1 MKRVLAAI
9 LGLAGMVGVPGH
21 AHADDPL
28 LRPILR
34 ADSAKWITPQ
44 APLHI
49 YGNTYLVGFG
59 GLNVV
64 LIRTSAGLILIDGA
78 VPQGV
83 RAIEANI
90 RRLGFRIADVK
101 LILNTEPHF
110 DHASGIAALA
120 RDSGATVIASA
131 AAAAVLRSGQPD
143 ANDPQ
148 IAWGVAY
155 PAATRVR
162 AVADGTP
169 IRLGDTIVTAHM
181 TAGHTPGSMSWTW
194 RSCEGRRCLN
204 TVFAASLN
212 PIGGPGYRY
221 IAHPDEAD
229 AFRRSFATVRGLPCD
244 ILITPHPGQSDGDV
258 KARKLAV
265 SRTPNPFINNT
276 ACRTY
281 AETYAALFE
290 TRLVNEKADRVK

>member
-1 MKRVLAAI
+1 MKRLMAAMA
-9 LGLAGMVGVPGH
+9 GLAGMVCAPGIS
-21 AHADDPL
+21 HADDPL
-28 LRPILR
+28 LRPIKP
-34 ADSAKWITPQ
+34 AGAAAWITPQ

-59 GLNVV
+59 ALNVA

-143 ANDPQ
+143 SDDPQ

-155 PAATRVR
+155 PGVRRVR
-162 AVADGTP
+162 AIADGTP
-169 IRLGDTIVTAHM
+169 IRLGDTIVTPHI

-194 RSCEGRRCLN
+194 RSCEGDRCLN
-204 TVFAASLN
+204 TVFASSLN
-212 PIGGPGYRY
+212 PIAGPGYRY
-221 IAHPDEAD
+221 TGHPEEAD
-229 AFRRSFATVRGLPCD
+229 AFRRSFATLRALPCN
-244 ILITPHPGQSDGDV
+244 ILLTPHPGQSDGDV

-265 SRTPNPFINNT
+265 SRIPNPFIDDK
-276 ACRTY
+276 ACRIY
-281 AETYAALFE
+281 AKKYAALFE
-290 TRLVNEKADRVK
+290 KRIADEKAGQAK

>member
-1 MKRVLAAI
+1 MKRILATI
-9 LGLAGMVGVPGH
+9 IGLAGMAGTLGN

-28 LRPILR
+28 LSPIMP
-34 ADSAKWITPQ
+34 ADAAKWITPQ

-59 GLNVV
+59 GLNVA

-83 RAIEANI
+83 RAIEANM
-90 RRLGFRIADVK
+90 RQLGFRIADVK
-101 LILNTEPHF
+101 LILSTEPHF

-120 RDSGATVIASA
+120 RDSGATVIASV
-131 AAAAVLRSGQPD
+131 AAAAVLRSGQPAAD
-143 ANDPQ
+143 DPQ

-155 PAATRVR
+155 PPAARVR

-169 IRLGDTIVTAHM
+169 IRLGDTIVTARL

-194 RSCEGRRCLN
+194 QSCDDGRCLD
-204 TVFAASLN
+204 TVFASSLN
-212 PIGGPGYRY
+212 PMAGPGYRY
-221 IAHPDEAD
+221 TTHPEEAD
-229 AFRRSFATVRGLPCD
+229 AFRRSFATVRALPCD
-244 ILITPHPGQSDGDV
+244 ILLTPHPGQSNGDV

-265 SRTPNPFINNT
+265 SQTPNLFIDSS

-281 AETYAALFE
+281 ADTYAALFE
-290 TRLVNEKADRVK
+290 TRLADEKAGRAK

>member
-1 MKRVLAAI
+1 MKRALGAI
-9 LGLAGMVGVPGH
+9 AGLVAMMGMPGR

-28 LRPILR
+28 LRPIKP
-34 ADSAKWITPQ
+34 ADAAEWITPQ

-49 YGNTYLVGFG
+49 YGDTYLVGFG
-59 GLNVV
+59 GLNVALV
-64 LIRTSAGLILIDGA
+64 HTSAGLILIDGA

-90 RRLGFRIADVK
+90 RQLGFRVADVK

-131 AAAAVLRSGQPD
+131 AGAAVLRSGQPAGD
-143 ANDPQ
+143 DPQ

-155 PAATRVR
+155 PAVTRVR
-162 AVADGTP
+162 AVADGAP
-169 IRLGDTIVTAHM
+169 IRLGDTLVTAHV

-194 RSCEGRRCLN
+194 RSCEDGRCLD

-212 PIGGPGYRY
+212 PIAGPGYRY
-221 IAHPDEAD
+221 TAHPGEAD
-229 AFRRSFATVRGLPCD
+229 AFRRSFATVRALPCD
-244 ILITPHPGQSDGDV
+244 ILLTPHPGQSHGDA
-258 KARKLAV
+258 KARTLV
-265 SRTPNPFINNT
+265 LSRTPNPFIDAG

-281 AETYAALFE
+281 ADTYAALFE
-290 TRLVNEKADRVK
+290 TRLADEKAGRAK

>member
-1 MKRVLAAI
+1 MKRRVAAVA
-9 LGLAGMVGVPGH
+9 GLAGVIGAPGIS
-21 AHADDPL
+21 HADDPL
-28 LRPILR
+28 LRPIKP
-34 ADSAKWITPQ
+34 ADAAEWITPQ

-59 GLNVV
+59 ALNVA

-101 LILNTEPHF
+101 LILSTEPHF

-131 AAAAVLRSGQPD
+131 AAADVLRSGQPAAD
-143 ANDPQ
+143 DPQ

-155 PAATRVR
+155 PGARRVR

-169 IRLGDTIVTAHM
+169 IRLGDTVVTARI

-194 RSCEGRRCLN
+194 RSCEAGRCLA
-204 TVFAASLN
+204 TVFASSLN
-212 PIGGPGYRY
+212 PIAGPGYRY
-221 IAHPDEAD
+221 TAHRAEAD
-229 AFRRSFATVRGLPCD
+229 AFRRSFATLRKLPCD
-244 ILITPHPGQSDGDV
+244 ILLTPHPGQSDGDV

-265 SRTPNPFINNT
+265 SRVPNPFIDNT
-276 ACRTY
+276 ACRMY
-281 AETYAALFE
+281 AKTYAALFE
-290 TRLVNEKADRVK
+290 KRLADETAGRAK